1 LRVGDVVL
9 LSEPLTRRA
18 PTGSAG
24 GRVAE
29 ATPEV
34 LLETATMLIVHKPAG
49 MVSAGGGR
57 GSPSALSAVQAT
69 RPEDDLRA
77 VVRVDR
83 EASGCLLLAK
93 GLEAARHGEAE
104 LRAGRLQMSYVAL
117 VTGVPGS
124 DRIAIDAWLGPDRK
138 RPGRVVAGD
147 RQRSGF
153 RQAHTNVVV
162 RDRFL
167 RHALLELRPQTH
179 RGHQLR
185 VHLASIGHSIVG
197 DEEYGGEGLK
207 LSRLKPGYKI
217 RPGVSE
223 RPLLQRVF
231 LHAQHVAFAD
241 LDGDNVVVAAPLP
254 DDLSVALRH
263 VAKHTRPRRTQC
275 D

>member
-1 LRVGDVVL
+1 
-9 LSEPLTRRA
+9 
-18 PTGSAG
+18 
-24 GRVAE
+24 
-29 ATPEV
+29 
-34 LLETATMLIVHKPAG
+34 MLIVHKPAG